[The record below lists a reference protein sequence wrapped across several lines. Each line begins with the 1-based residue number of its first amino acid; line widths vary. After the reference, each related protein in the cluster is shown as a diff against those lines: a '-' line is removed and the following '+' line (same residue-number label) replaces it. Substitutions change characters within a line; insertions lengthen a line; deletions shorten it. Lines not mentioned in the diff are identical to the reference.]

1 MECAARIQGACVR
14 FDAYRC
20 FVSSLLRVEQ
30 NPTSP
35 EPYRLLGYEWLEI
48 LWVEPWALAI
58 PDEGWG
64 TWCDRR
70 VAVQYVCMTE
80 SGVARISADDFWMAL
95 EEYEEYVTA
104 EGECRDSPP
113 PLQIVASAGSVV
125 HVGGSVGSSFGTVA
139 SAGSAML
146 TQSSSWDFGA
156 LAAEIKTLREA
167 APADLP
173 ERDSKIYAGTL
184 AEAEVAAEERDVGKL
199 TSALRRVGVRV
210 ATSASD
216 LGLAMLEAYCKRQAG
231 L

>member
-1 MECAARIQGACVR
+1 VAA
-14 FDAYRC
+14 
-20 FVSSLLRVEQ
+20 LLRVEQ

-35 EPYRLLGYEWLEI
+35 ESYRLLGYEWLEI

-58 PDEGWG
+58 PDESWG

-70 VAVQYVCMTE
+70 IAVQYVCMTE
-80 SGVARISADDFWMAL
+80 GGVVRIGADDFWMAL

-104 EGECRDSPP
+104 GPQSRDLPP

-139 SAGSAML
+139 STESAVL

-156 LAAEIKTLREA
+156 LAADIKTLRETI
-167 APADLP
+167 PADLP
-173 ERDSKIYAGTL
+173 DRDSQIYIGALT
-184 AEAEVAAEERDVGKL
+184 EAEVAAEAHDVGKVAG
-199 TSALRRVGVRV
+199 ALRRIGVWV
-210 ATSASD
+210 AESASD
-216 LGLAMLEAYCKRQAG
+216 LGLAMLEAFCKKQAG

>member
-1 MECAARIQGACVR
+1 VPA
-14 FDAYRC
+14 
-20 FVSSLLRVEQ
+20 LLRVEQ
-30 NPTSP
+30 NPTSG
-35 EPYRLLGYEWLEI
+35 ESYRLLGYEWLEI

-70 VAVQYVCMTE
+70 IAMQYVCMTE
-80 SGVARISADDFWMAL
+80 RGVIRIGADDFWTAL

-104 EGECRDSPP
+104 DGQSRDSP

-139 SAGSAML
+139 SAESAVL

-156 LAAEIKTLREA
+156 LAAEIKTLRETV
-167 APADLP
+167 PADLP
-173 ERDSKIYAGTL
+173 DRDNQIYVGAL
-184 AEAEVAAEERDVGKL
+184 AEAEVAAEAHDVGKL
-199 TSALRRVGVRV
+199 TSALRRVGVWV
-210 ATSASD
+210 AGSASD
-216 LGLAMLEAYCKRQAG
+216 LGLAMLEAFCKKQAG